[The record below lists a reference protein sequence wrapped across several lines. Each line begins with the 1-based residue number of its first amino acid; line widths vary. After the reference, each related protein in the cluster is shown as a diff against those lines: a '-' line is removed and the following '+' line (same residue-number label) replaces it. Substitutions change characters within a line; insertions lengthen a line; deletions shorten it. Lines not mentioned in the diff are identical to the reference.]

1 MGRLTWEE
9 ARIGSGRVAK
19 RGAKGLGVWIGHDR
33 TKIGHD
39 TDRGE
44 HSLVHLKFTSLV
56 HLKFTSLVH
65 LYDDD
70 DECYY
75 YYYYYYYHYHF

>member
-1 MGRLTWEE
+1 MATIGWRPSLLGWRE
-9 ARIGSGRVAK
+9 AIATIGWRPSLLQG
-19 RGAKGLGVWIGHDR
+19 GG
-33 TKIGHD
+33 
-39 TDRGE
+39 GE
-44 HSLVHLKFTSLV
+44 HSLV

-75 YYYYYYYHYHF
+75 YYYHYHF

>member
-1 MGRLTWEE
+1 MICDLQAWAVGMQL
-9 ARIGSGRVAK
+9 AYVPRVGFA
-19 RGAKGLGVWIGHDR
+19 
-33 TKIGHD
+33 
-39 TDRGE
+39 GE
-44 HSLVHLKFTSLV
+44 HSLV

-75 YYYYYYYHYHF
+75 YYYYYYYYHYHFYYHCIFLLLQMRC